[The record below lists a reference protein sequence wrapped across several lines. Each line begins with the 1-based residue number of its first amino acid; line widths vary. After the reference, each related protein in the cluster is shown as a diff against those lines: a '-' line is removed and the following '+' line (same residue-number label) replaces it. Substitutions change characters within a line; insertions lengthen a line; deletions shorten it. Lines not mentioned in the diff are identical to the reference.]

1 MTVVN
6 IDNIDAKLAQIRH
19 ARLEREGLIVASEPE
34 PPKQPEWP
42 TIDGAAYYGV
52 AGEIVRTLE
61 PHTEA
66 DSVGLLIQFL
76 AAFGNLVGSSPY
88 YQVESCRHRANLFT
102 VQVGASAK
110 GRKGTAGARV
120 LAIAQVADETWAA
133 ERSASGL
140 SSGEGLINAVRDPVT
155 KWDAKEQCEVV
166 VDPGILDKRL
176 MVTEPEFAGALA
188 VMERHGNT
196 LSPNIRNVW
205 DGHRLQSLTKNSP
218 LKATGTHISIIA
230 HITEAE
236 ARARLTRTDIAN
248 GFANRFLF
256 CCVRRSK
263 LLPHGGNLDDAEIAR
278 LGALVANAA
287 AVARKI
293 GRVRMTA
300 PAAQAWEEAYRELS
314 AERPGLVGAVIA
326 RAEAQV
332 IRIALIYALLDCSV
346 CDDTDAERAH
356 IDVAHLEA
364 AMAVWAYCEASAVR
378 IFGDSLGDPLA
389 DDILAALRGRQER
402 MTRTEIYNLLGRH
415 RSSDQ
420 IAAALRMLLEAGRA
434 NFETVGTNG
443 RPIERWFAVAGGR
456 R

>member
-1 MTVVN
+1 VN
-6 IDNIDAKLAQIRH
+6 QEVEIDAEIARMKRV
-19 ARLEREGLIVASEPE
+19 RLEREGLSPAPHHEPQ
-34 PPKQPEWP
+34 KQPEWP
-42 TIDGAAYYGV
+42 VIDEAAYYGL
-52 AGEIVRTLE
+52 AGDIVRTLE

-76 AAFGNLVGSSPY
+76 AAFGNLVGNSPY
-88 YQVESCRHRANLFT
+88 YQVESNRHHANLFT

-120 LAIAQVADETWAA
+120 MAITRAADETWAA

-140 SSGEGLINAVRDPVT
+140 SSGEGLISAVRDPVS
-155 KWDAKEQCEVV
+155 KWDAKEQCEVI
-166 VDPGILDKRL
+166 VDQGIQDKRL

-196 LSPNIRNVW
+196 LSPNIRNAW
-205 DGHRLQSLTKNSP
+205 DGQRLQTLTKNSP
-218 LKATGTHISIIA
+218 LKATGAHISIIA

-236 ARARLTRTDIAN
+236 ARSRMTRTDMAN

-263 LLPHGGNLDDAEIAR
+263 FLPHGGNLDDTEIAR
-278 LGALVANAA
+278 LGAVVANAA

-300 PAAQAWEEAYRELS
+300 PAAQAWEEAYPELS
-314 AERPGLVGAVIA
+314 AERSGLVGALIA

-332 IRIALIYALLDCSV
+332 IRIALIYALLDFKV
-346 CDDTDAERAH
+346 GDDAFGVGAH
-356 IDVAHLEA
+356 IDVMHLEA
-364 AMAVWAYCEASAVR
+364 AMAVWAYCEASAIR

-389 DDILAALRGRQER
+389 DDILAALRRCQEG

-420 IAAALRMLLEAGRA
+420 IAAALGMLLEAGRA
-434 NFETVGTNG
+434 NFKTVGTNG
-443 RPIERWFAVAGGR
+443 RSIERWFAVAGGR
-456 R
+456 S

>member
-1 MTVVN
+1 VNQVVD
-6 IDNIDAKLAQIRH
+6 IESEFAEMKRRRI
-19 ARLEREGLIVASEPE
+19 EREGRIVISEPE
-34 PPKQPEWP
+34 PPRQSEWP
-42 TIDGAAYYGV
+42 TIDDTAYYGI
-52 AGEIVRTLE
+52 AGDIVRTLE

-76 AAFGNLVGSSPY
+76 TAFGNLVGNSPY
-88 YQVESCRHRANLFT
+88 YQVESSRHRANLFT

-120 LAIAQVADETWAA
+120 LAITQAADETWAA
-133 ERSASGL
+133 ERSVSGL
-140 SSGEGLINAVRDPVT
+140 SSGEGLISAVRDSVS
-155 KWDAKEQCEVV
+155 KWDAKEKCEVV
-166 VDPGILDKRL
+166 VDPGISDKRL

-196 LSPNIRNVW
+196 LSPNIRNAW
-205 DGHRLQSLTKNSP
+205 DGQRLQSLTKNSP
-218 LKATGTHISIIA
+218 LKATGAHISITA
-230 HITEAE
+230 HITEVE
-236 ARARLTRTDIAN
+236 ARARLTSTDIAN

-256 CCVRRSK
+256 CCVKRSK
-263 LLPHGGNLDDAEIAR
+263 FLPHGGNLDETEIVR
-278 LGALVANAA
+278 LGALVTNAA

-300 PAAQAWEEAYRELS
+300 RAAQAWEEAYRELS
-314 AERPGLVGAVIA
+314 DERPGLVGSVIA

-332 IRIALIYALLDCSV
+332 IRIALIYALLDCGV
-346 CDDTDAERAH
+346 CDDTDVVRAD

-364 AMAVWAYCEASAVR
+364 AMAVWAYCEESAIR

-389 DDILAALRGRQER
+389 DDILAALRRRKDGV
-402 MTRTEIYNLLGRH
+402 TRTEIYNLLGRH

-420 IAAALRMLLEAGRA
+420 IAAALRMLLDAGRA

-443 RPIERWFAVAGGR
+443 RPIERWFAVAGR
-456 R
+456 RQ